1 VESGGDELKIH
12 GDVREDPKKELSKNG
27 TGLTIDFVI
36 SEFML
41 EQRVRGN
48 TEKTLQYYEYVF
60 VKFKKFCQCS
70 FISEIDLPLC
80 KRYLLYLM
88 ECDINSVTVQS
99 YVRGFRAF
107 LSWLYSCGYLAEN
120 LSSEFRLPKAHRAV
134 INILT
139 NKEIDLLLS
148 HFDTSTFLGARNLS
162 MCLLMLGSG
171 LRCGEVVSLACERV
185 HLDENYIIV
194 DGKCDKERIVPVSR
208 DMAVK
213 LSEYSAKR
221 ESNQKRQR
229 CRMFFCT
236 VEGNAITNETVKD
249 LFRDLKKIDGLER
262 IYPHL
267 LRHTFA
273 TMYLENGGNIYSLQ
287 SILGHTSLEMVK
299 RYLHMSRYAVLKDFD
314 RFSPCGERKTE

>member
-1 VESGGDELKIH
+1 MKKH
-12 GDVREDPKKELSKNG
+12 GDVGSDPREEQLSYC
-27 TGLTIDFVI
+27 TEISIDFAI

-48 TEKTLQYYEYVF
+48 SEKTLQYYEYVF
-60 VKFKKFCQCS
+60 IKFKKFCSCN
-70 FISEIDLPLC
+70 FISELDLPLC

-88 ECDINSVTVQS
+88 DCGISSVSVQS
-99 YVRGFRAF
+99 YVRGFRSF
-107 LSWLYSCGYLAEN
+107 LSWLYSSGYFTEN
-120 LSSEFRLPKAHRAV
+120 LSSEFRLPKAHRMV

-139 NKEIDLLLS
+139 SKEIDLLLS
-148 HFDTSTFLGARNLS
+148 HLDTSTFLGARNLS

-171 LRCGEVVSLACERV
+171 LRCGEVISLACERV

-194 DGKCDKERIVPVSR
+194 DGKCNKERIVPISR
-208 DMAVK
+208 DMVAK
-213 LSEYSAKR
+213 LSEYLLKR
-221 ESNQKRQR
+221 EADQNRQR
-229 CRMFFCT
+229 CRIFFCT
-236 VEGNAITNETVKD
+236 VDGKAITNDAIKD
-249 LFRDLKKIDGLER
+249 LFRDLKRIKGLER

-314 RFSPCGERKTE
+314 RFSPCGELKIE